1 MKLENVAKAFNAK
14 KVVFTDFNAQIPESK
29 ITCILGGSGKGKT
42 TLMNMILGIEK
53 QDAGNIV
60 FDGTPSFSAVFQDNR
75 LLPFCSALE
84 NVMFAG
90 ADKNTAKAALCK
102 VGLENEENTLPHKLS
117 GGMQRR
123 LALARALCKPNYTHL
138 LLDEPFTGQDEQMKE
153 HLVQLIKEETNGKTV
168 VIITHDE
175 QLAERIADNIIRI

>member
-1 MKLENVAKAFNAK
+1 MKLENINK
-14 KVVFTDFNAQIPESK
+14 KFGDKVIFENFSTDISENK
-29 ITCILGGSGKGKT
+29 ITCILGTSGKGKT

-53 QDAGNIV
+53 PNGGNIE
-60 FDGTPSFSAVFQDNR
+60 FESKPSFSAVFQDNR
-75 LLPFCSALE
+75 LLPFCTALE

-90 ADKNTAKAALCK
+90 ADKYTAKAALCK
-102 VGLENEENTLPHKLS
+102 VGLESEESILPHKLS

-153 HLVQLIKEETNGKTV
+153 KLVELIQKETIGKTV
-168 VIITHDE
+168 ILITHDE

>member
-1 MKLENVAKAFNAK
+1 MKLENLYKRFGS
-14 KVVFTDFNAQIPESK
+14 KVVFEDFSADVPEK
-29 ITCILGGSGKGKT
+29 QITCILGSSGKGKS

-53 QDAGNIV
+53 QDSGKIT

-75 LLPFCSALE
+75 LLPFCSAAE
-84 NVMFAG
+84 NIKFIG
-90 ADKNTAKAALCK
+90 ASEESAKAMLSK
-102 VGLENEENTLPHKLS
+102 VGLDGENDTLPDKLS

-153 HLVQLIKEETNGKTV
+153 QLVQLIKKETHGKTV

-175 QLAERIADNIIRI
+175 LLAERIADNIIRI

>member
-1 MKLENVAKAFNAK
+1 MRLENIAKSFSAK
-14 KVVFTDFNAQIPESK
+14 KVVFTGFNAQIPEKK

-42 TLMNMILGIEK
+42 TLMNMILGLEKPNGGKIEFESK
-53 QDAGNIV
+53 
-60 FDGTPSFSAVFQDNR
+60 PSFSAVFQDNR
-75 LLPFCSALE
+75 LLPFCTALE

-90 ADKNTAKAALCK
+90 ADKDTAKAALCK
-102 VGLENEENTLPHKLS
+102 VGLEKEENTLPHKLS

-123 LALARALCKPNYTHL
+123 LTLARALCKPNYTHL

-153 HLVQLIKEETNGKTV
+153 HLVQLIKEETPGKTV

-175 QLAERIADNIIRI
+175 LLAERIADNIIRI